1 MLVLI
6 GLALVV
12 IGFVLRMNPLLVV
25 TVSGLVTGA
34 VGGLTPLQML
44 DIVGTAFADSRPVM
58 ILLLALPMVG
68 LVERMGLQ
76 AHVRRTVGR
85 LASLTPGRILL
96 GYLALRQVTAAAG
109 LLTVLGVAQTVR
121 PVLYPMV
128 EAAAERRAGP
138 LTEEV
143 RDRLKGSS
151 VGVETVGM
159 FFAEDVFVAV
169 GSVLL
174 ITSFVDANYGLQLE
188 PLDLAVWAIPSAVV
202 AFAVHGFRA
211 LRTDRMLRRRAAA
224 PAPDAVP

>member
-12 IGFVLRMNPLLVV
+12 AGFVLRMNPLLVV
-25 TVSGLVTGA
+25 TVSGLVTG
-34 VGGLTPLQML
+34 VIGGLTPVQML

-121 PVLYPMV
+121 PVLHPMV

-202 AFAVHGFRA
+202 AFVVHGFRA
-211 LRTDRMLRRRAAA
+211 LGTDRMIRRRPAA
-224 PAPDAVP
+224 PAPDPAQ